1 MLQGITNILIY
12 YHVAKT
18 NSLYKVYLEHAI
30 TLSHYL
36 NINNSMYHF
45 VHIENF
51 TIFVSIKTNAIML
64 IVSSR
69 EFRDNQKKYFDSV
82 DNGEQVIVQRGKDR
96 SYKLV
101 PVTSSDVCMTEEEFY
116 EKIDRSIQ
124 QAKEGKVLRV
134 STNDDLKKL
143 LDL

>member
-1 MLQGITNILIY
+1 ML
-12 YHVAKT
+12 V
-18 NSLYKVYLEHAI
+18 
-30 TLSHYL
+30 
-36 NINNSMYHF
+36 
-45 VHIENF
+45 
-51 TIFVSIKTNAIML
+51 
-64 IVSSR
+64 VSSR

-124 QAKEGKVLRV
+124 QAKEGKVLKV
-134 STNDDLKKL
+134 SSKEDLQKL
-143 LDL
+143 LYD

>member
-1 MLQGITNILIY
+1 
-12 YHVAKT
+12 
-18 NSLYKVYLEHAI
+18 
-30 TLSHYL
+30 
-36 NINNSMYHF
+36 
-45 VHIENF
+45 
-51 TIFVSIKTNAIML
+51 ML

-101 PVTSSDVCMTEEEFY
+101 PVTNSDICMTEEEFY

-124 QAKEGKVLRV
+124 QDKEGNVLKV

-143 LDL
+143 LGL